1 MAPEIRSSRCRKIQ
15 CHYLFPMVWINNST
29 FTWIQRLP
37 GFTFGHVNLGLYLEL
52 CTHDRRYRKS
62 LKTGLCLFYCV
73 RCLLKKLILNRS
85 LMNNFQ
91 TMVVGVTIFWYFVL
105 VSLKFIFIPFQSL
118 ILMFSTSSYLAG
130 KCFMIIYIF
139 FSSFLETPPWK
150 QKRSISPKW

>member
-1 MAPEIRSSRCRKIQ
+1 MNKQLNLC
-15 CHYLFPMVWINNST
+15 
-29 FTWIQRLP
+29 
-37 GFTFGHVNLGLYLEL
+37 VNLKNTWFHLLTCQPWIVLRIMYPRY
-52 CTHDRRYRKS
+52 RRYRKS

-73 RCLLKKLILNRS
+73 RSLLKKLILNRS

-105 VSLKFIFIPFQSL
+105 VSLEFIFIPFQTL